1 MKPKWKN
8 SRPAKGERIMMKRTK
23 ILGSVGIMLAIVV
36 SVAVLTVPSEAKA
49 EVTAIEGMKYHVGAS
64 LQDNLKSL
72 VGKKVY
78 VTLNSGKAF
87 AGFVKEVGNHFV
99 HLEKLDG
106 KEFFDALIRIE
117 DISAIDTKFRDV
129 QR

>member
-1 MKPKWKN
+1 
-8 SRPAKGERIMMKRTK
+8 MMRKVK
-23 ILGSVGIMLAIVV
+23 VLCSVGVMLALVLFA
-36 SVAVLTVPSEAKA
+36 AVLTLPVKA
-49 EVTAIEGMKYHVGAS
+49 IAGANVAAVEGMAYNVGAS

-78 VTLNSGKAF
+78 VTLDSGKSF
-87 AGFVKEVGNHFV
+87 GGVVKEVGNNFV

-106 KEFFDALIRIE
+106 KDFFDALIRLE
-117 DISAIDTKFRDV
+117 DVTAIDARFREF

>member
-1 MKPKWKN
+1 
-8 SRPAKGERIMMKRTK
+8 MMKRAK
-23 ILGSVGIMLAIVV
+23 KLGSVGIVLAIVI
-36 SVAVLTVPSEAKA
+36 SAAVLTVPLEAGAKA
-49 EVTAIEGMKYHVGAS
+49 EVAAIEGMKYHVGAS

-72 VGKKVY
+72 VRKKVY
-78 VTLNSGKAF
+78 VTLDSGQTF

-117 DISAIDTKFRDV
+117 DISAIDAKFRDF

>member
-1 MKPKWKN
+1 MAG
-8 SRPAKGERIMMKRTK
+8 AK
-23 ILGSVGIMLAIVV
+23 
-36 SVAVLTVPSEAKA
+36 VA
-49 EVTAIEGMKYHVGAS
+49 AIEGMAYNVGAS

-78 VTLNSGKAF
+78 VTLDSGKTF
-87 AGFVKEVGNHFV
+87 GGVVKEVGNNFV

-106 KEFFDALIRIE
+106 KDFFDALIRIE
-117 DISAIDTKFRDV
+117 DISAVDAKFRDF